1 VQHAWLHDACGA
13 LRFRSRLSNHQGTKY
28 DEAAGD
34 EGAGWRRDG
43 NKGHGNHEDSR
54 RTHQAPAAWIL
65 LLVFFA
71 TGNLIYFSFKWY
83 STDLYRSLHEP
94 TPCFFELT
102 YVVCISL
109 TGAFTFAVFGITRE
123 NYTEL
128 KVKLNV
134 FARLLVDIFD
144 DCRWLMRNL

>member
-1 VQHAWLHDACGA
+1 
-13 LRFRSRLSNHQGTKY
+13 
-28 DEAAGD
+28 
-34 EGAGWRRDG
+34 
-43 NKGHGNHEDSR
+43 
-54 RTHQAPAAWIL
+54 
-65 LLVFFA
+65 LVFFA
-71 TGNLIYFSFKWY
+71 IGNLIYFSFKWY

-144 DCRWLMRNL
+144 DCRWLMRNLYRRCCCDGVETWCGSKNRDLNNRDLNKFSVDSSGRDDSNNVEVVPRAVAG